1 MRPGTQWMERKRLES
16 HCHVESLM
24 SCQMLPPK
32 LLRRWESSLDM
43 RGRNKIEYM
52 HTLEDGYELVDLVV
66 TQTLVLHVMEAPG
79 DILVF
84 LPGQQEIETFD
95 HSLKQIIIAHGHTQL
110 ITCPI
115 SAEVLEP
122 TPQGVRKV
130 VLATSPAEIS
140 WLMLNSIQYFIDSG
154 LCKMKSYDL
163 MAGKE
168 LDRMSPVSKAEATQ
182 RAELGLAGSTC
193 YRLYTN
199 NFYEGLQENTTPEVL
214 RRNLV
219 NVVLV
224 LN

>member
-1 MRPGTQWMERKRLES
+1 
-16 HCHVESLM
+16 
-24 SCQMLPPK
+24 
-32 LLRRWESSLDM
+32 
-43 RGRNKIEYM
+43 M
-52 HTLEDGYELVDLVV
+52 HTMEDGYDSVDLVV
-66 TQTLVLHVMEAPG
+66 TQTLVLHVTE
-79 DILVF
+79 L
-84 LPGQQEIETFD
+84 
-95 HSLKQIIIAHGHTQL
+95 L

-122 TPQGVRKV
+122 TPRGVRKA

-168 LDRMSPVSKAEATQ
+168 LDRVSPVSKAEATQ
-182 RAELGLAGSTC
+182 RAELALAGSTC

-199 NFYEGLQENTTPEVL
+199 NFYEGLQENTTPEVQ
-214 RRNLV
+214 RRNLG